1 MSEESTKN
9 IIAAFTEDQTA
20 RLTGVTVRQLRNWDR
35 TGFFVPSLAYE
46 DRSQPLSRLYS
57 FRDLVSLKI
66 LNSLRNEL
74 NVSLQHLRQVKY
86 KLAHLGDD
94 LWSNTVLFVLNK
106 RVAFENP
113 ETRAKEEVVSGQGIL
128 QIPLEVVTGDMRR
141 AVDAMRKRDETLV
154 GQIERKKGIANS
166 KPVIAGTRIPV
177 SSIKAFADEGY
188 TVEQILAEYPTL
200 TKADVIAAINHKNA
214 A

>member
-9 IIAAFTEDQTA
+9 IIAAFTEEQTE

-94 LWSNTVLFVLNK
+94 LWSKTILFVLNK

-128 QIPLEVVTGDMRR
+128 QIPLEVVTGDMRK
-141 AVDAMRKRDETLV
+141 AVDAMRKRDEALI

-177 SSIKAFADEGY
+177 SSIKAFANEGY
-188 TVEQILAEYPTL
+188 TAEQIMAEYPTL